1 MGRSSQM
8 RAHVIAEP
16 ELEFGGSGRH
26 IDPRFGIADYGPA
39 DLTTPDAPK
48 AIRLGVVGPANA
60 VDGLRRWLERCHD
73 QIPAKDERY
82 PHLFPEFPGCDV
94 DRGLHAAVVVSDRT
108 TGIISPRTLHEI
120 ENADGLDALRIAVDS
135 YSDEVRIVAEQNR
148 VDVIM
153 VIRPDELHD
162 IGKATPGKKGRRA
175 KRAKD
180 EEPRE
185 DVDLRYANFHDVL
198 KARVLNVGVPIQ
210 IIRRST
216 FDDLAP
222 VPTGRSL
229 QDEASR
235 AWNLHVALYY
245 KAGGV
250 PWRLMRD
257 PSELMTLFVGVSF
270 YRDDTR
276 DTLETAVAQVFNER
290 GDGVVVRGGNAVA
303 RGSDRQP
310 HLTESDA
317 HDLLVAALDTY
328 RQVHKH
334 LPARVVVHKASSFT
348 GEEQTGFAAATDDR
362 NVDCLDMTWVTE
374 SEGLRL
380 FRPSAAAP
388 PLRGTHVQLS
398 TTESVLYT
406 QGSVDFYKTYPGMYI
421 PQPVGLRH
429 VAPTQSLET
438 LATEVLALTKMN
450 WNQTRLD
457 GKLPVT
463 LRTAKQVKQ
472 VLRFMPV
479 DEPIATRYANYM

>member
-1 MGRSSQM
+1 V

-16 ELEFGGSGRH
+16 ELEFGGAGRH
-26 IDPRFGIADYGPA
+26 IDPRFGIIDYGPA

-48 AIRLGVVGPANA
+48 AVRLGVVGPADA
-60 VDGLRRWLERCHD
+60 VEGLRRWLERCRD

-94 DRGLHAAVVVSDRT
+94 DRGLYTAVVVSDRA
-108 TGIISPRTLHEI
+108 TGSISPRVLREI
-120 ENADGLDALRIAVDS
+120 DSAEGPEALRVAVDA
-135 YSDEVRIVAEQNR
+135 YSEEVRIVAEQNR

-153 VIRPDELHD
+153 VIRPDELRD
-162 IGKATPGKKGRRA
+162 GWKAKSGKKGRRS
-175 KRAKD
+175 KRSED
-180 EEPRE
+180 EAPRT
-185 DVDLRYANFHDVL
+185 DVDLRYANFHDIL

-222 VPTGRSL
+222 APAGRSL

-245 KAGGV
+245 KARGV
-250 PWRLMRD
+250 PWRLVRD
-257 PSELMTLFVGVSF
+257 ASELMTLFVGVSF

-303 RGSDRQP
+303 RGSDLQP
-310 HLTESDA
+310 HLTETDA
-317 HDLLVAALDTY
+317 RDLLIAALDTY

-348 GEEQTGFAAATDDR
+348 GEEQAGFNAAADDR
-362 NVDCLDMTWVTE
+362 HVDGVDMTWVTE

-398 TTESVLYT
+398 ATESVLYT

-421 PQPVGLRH
+421 PQPIGLRH

-438 LATEVLALTKMN
+438 LATETLALTKMN

-463 LRTAKQVKQ
+463 LRTARQVKQ
-472 VLRFMPV
+472 VLRFMPAG
-479 DEPIATRYANYM
+479 EPIATRYANYM